1 MDQSKKVLIFVDWF
15 YPGYKAGGPIQSCK
29 NIVDTLFGEFQF
41 YIFTSDKDIG
51 DTKSYDNVK
60 INEWT
65 IYNSTVKIFYATPS
79 YCTLKNISHLV
90 KEIKPDT
97 VYLNSMFSVGF
108 TIKPL
113 IALKRNSK
121 VIKKILAPRGM
132 LHKGAT
138 QSKKVKKIFFLNIL
152 KYSGLLKN
160 ILFHATDNQEKE
172 DIKSYFNNSIRV
184 VKNIPNINYGDI
196 KSITKV
202 VGRARFIFVSR
213 VHPKKNILFFIELLK
228 EIIEFDI
235 IFDIYGFI
243 DDEEY
248 WQKCQETIYQL
259 QPNIVVNYRGT
270 LPNEKVFETIQEYHV
285 FVLPTLGE
293 NFGHSIFESLS
304 AGRPVLLSDQTPW
317 QNLNDYKAGW
327 DIPLSKRDRFLES
340 IKRIAKYNQQEFDEL
355 FMARRLMQKKSW
367 ICQNLKN
374 SIINYFHE

>member
-1 MDQSKKVLIFVDWF
+1 MAQKKKILIFVDWF

-29 NIVDTLFGEFQF
+29 NIVDTLLGEFEL

-51 DTKSYDNVK
+51 DTESYSDVK

-65 IYNSTVKIFYATPS
+65 LYNDAVKIFYATPS
-79 YCTLKNISHLV
+79 HCTIKNIRSAI

-113 IALKRNSK
+113 ITIKRYFK
-121 VIKKILAPRGM
+121 DIKIILAPRGM

-138 QSKKVKKIFFLNIL
+138 QSKKNKKLFFLNGL

-160 ILFHATDNQEKE
+160 VTFHATDSQEKE
-172 DIKSYFNNSIRV
+172 DIQSYFNNRIFL
-184 VKNIPNINYGDI
+184 VKNIPNINLGYV
-196 KSITKV
+196 KHLAKV
-202 VGRARFIFVSR
+202 TGHVRFIFISR
-213 VHPKKNILFFIELLK
+213 IHPKKNILFFIKLLK
-228 EIIEFDI
+228 EITEFNI
-235 IFDIYGFI
+235 VFDIYGFI

-248 WQKCQETIYQL
+248 WQKCQSAIHQL
-259 QPNIVVNYRGT
+259 PPGVVVTYKGT
-270 LPNEKVFETIQEYHV
+270 LPNEKVFETIQDYHV

-317 QNLNDYKAGW
+317 QNLNTYKAGW
-327 DIPLSKRDRFLES
+327 DIPLSKPDDFLFI
-340 IKRIAKYNQQEFDEL
+340 IKSVANFDQQQFEEY
-355 FMARRLMQKKSW
+355 AAGASSYAKKS
-367 ICQNLKN
+367 ISMPELKQQYQQLF
-374 SIINYFHE
+374 S